1 MRIDQIGSPAE
12 LRSVPQTQLPQLA
25 DSIRQFLVSN
35 VSLTGGHLGPNLGVV
50 ELTLAIHRVFES
62 PLDSIVFDAGHQSYV
77 HKILTGRQDFRSLRS
92 VDGLSGYPNRAES
105 RHDIVENSHASA
117 SIAWVDGI
125 SRAWRLQ
132 GVADRSAVAVVGDG
146 ALTGG
151 MAWESLNNLSE
162 ELNRSVVIVV
172 NDNGRSYDPTV
183 GGVARHLAEWRSSN
197 RSGAQKRGIFQL
209 LGLRYIGPV
218 DGHDVMELERVL
230 GEAKAMGCP
239 VVVHVV
245 TEKGRGYAP
254 ARADAADQFHTVG
267 AIDPKTGKPVIPILT
282 PEPSWTDVFA
292 QAIDRAAEQRA
303 DVVAVTA
310 AMSGPT
316 GLSVLARTKPER
328 VIDVGI
334 AEQHALTM
342 AAGLAFSGLHPVVA
356 LYATFLNRAYD
367 QLLMDIALHGA
378 GVTLILDRSGVTGP
392 DGASHHGMW
401 DLALMQTV
409 PGLRVAAPRDA
420 ATLREELD
428 EALNVDDAPTALR
441 YGKGAVGPDIRSV
454 RRLPDGSDILAEPQ
468 NNTGD
473 VLLIAIG
480 STSRM
485 ALGAAER
492 LEEQGMQCTVVD
504 PRWVLPVPPS
514 LTALS
519 SSHQLV
525 VVLEEG
531 IDCGGIESRVRQ
543 ALTRAHVQVPVISVG
558 LPEEFLGHGSRADI
572 LDRAGLTLG
581 GIVDRVIAIWPTLGK
596 ERLADTKVGPRKEG
610 SVT

>member
-1 MRIDQIGSPAE
+1 MRMEQIGSPAQ
-12 LRSVPQTQLPQLA
+12 LRSVPEAELPQLA
-25 DSIRQFLVSN
+25 DSIREFLVSN

-62 PLDSIVFDAGHQSYV
+62 PRDSIVFDAGHQAYV

-105 RHDIVENSHASA
+105 QHDIVENSHASA
-117 SIAWVDGI
+117 SIAWADGI

-132 GVADRSAVAVVGDG
+132 GVLGRSAVAIVGDG

-162 ELNRSVVIVV
+162 ELDRSVVVVV

-183 GGVARHLAEWRSSN
+183 GGAARHLAEWRSGNGS
-197 RSGAQKRGIFQL
+197 SVQQEGIFEL
-209 LGLRYIGPV
+209 LGLRYLGPV
-218 DGHDVMELERVL
+218 DGHNVMELERVL
-230 GEAKAMGCP
+230 GEAKALRCP
-239 VVVHVV
+239 VVVHVI

-254 ARADAADQFHTVG
+254 ARADGADQFHTVG
-267 AIDPKTGKPVIPILT
+267 AIDPETGKPANTTLT

-292 QAIDRAAEQRA
+292 QAMAGAAEQRA

-316 GLSVLARTKPER
+316 GLSVLARASPDR

-342 AAGLAFSGLHPVVA
+342 AAGLAFAGLHPVVA
-356 LYATFLNRAYD
+356 LYSTFLNRAYD
-367 QLLMDIALHGA
+367 QLLMDVALHRA

-420 ATLREELD
+420 RTLREELD
-428 EALNVDDAPTALR
+428 EALDVHDAPTALR
-441 YGKGAVGPDIRSV
+441 YGKGAVGPDIGAI
-454 RRLPDGSDILAEPQ
+454 RRLPDGTDVLAEAG
-468 NNTGD
+468 NNGCD
-473 VLLIAIG
+473 VLLIAVG
-480 STSRM
+480 STCPM
-485 ALGAAER
+485 ALGAAEQ
-492 LEEQGMQCTVVD
+492 LEEQGLGCTVVD

-514 LTALS
+514 LTSLA

-531 IDCGGIESRVRQ
+531 IDCGGIEARVRQ
-543 ALTRAHVQVPVISVG
+543 ALDRAHVQVPLMSVG
-558 LPEEFLGHGSRADI
+558 LPEEFLGHGSRTDI
-572 LDRAGLTLG
+572 LDRAGLTLDR
-581 GIVDRVIAIWPTLGK
+581 IVDRVVAIWPTLGK
-596 ERLADTKVGPRKEG
+596 ERSADTTVRPGKEDT
-610 SVT
+610 VT